1 LIDTKVYF
9 LYIVHEEIV
18 FIGRYPSI
26 DLELYFNLDLRYRD
40 LI

>member
-1 LIDTKVYF
+1 MINTKVYF
-9 LYIVHEEIV
+9 LYIVHEEII

-26 DLELYFNLDLRYRD
+26 DLEPYFNLDLRCRD